1 MDINHILRNRAA
13 VEADARTWLAN
24 RDPNAPKQSRNRNT
38 GERGISYVRST
49 NRYRTFAH
57 KPVYMYV
64 GTFKELSVAVKAR
77 NAAEAINMQRL
88 AEAVPEA
95 HLRSH
100 KANPR
105 RISVKLHRRNHKC
118 IDATFRADGWELTH
132 PRGFPDFDSA
142 LYWLQEM
149 RQRLPAEAPKRKG
162 GPKAA

>member
-1 MDINHILRNRAA
+1 MDLDHILRNRAA

-24 RDPNAPKQSRNRNT
+24 IDPKAPKKSRNRNT

-88 AEAVPEA
+88 YEAVPEA
-95 HLRSH
+95 ALRSR

-105 RISVKLHRRNHKC
+105 RIGVRIHRRNHKC
-118 IDATFRADGWELTH
+118 IDATFFADGHEVTK
-132 PRGFPDFDSA
+132 PQGFPDFDAA
-142 LYWLQEM
+142 LNWLQDR
-149 RQRLPAEAPKRKG
+149 RQALPAEAPQRKG
-162 GPKAA
+162 SPKAA